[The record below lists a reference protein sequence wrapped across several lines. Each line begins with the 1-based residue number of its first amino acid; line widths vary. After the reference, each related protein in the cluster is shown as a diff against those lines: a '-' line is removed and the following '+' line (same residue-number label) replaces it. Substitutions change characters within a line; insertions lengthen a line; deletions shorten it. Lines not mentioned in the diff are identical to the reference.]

1 MHITSTVAAVIL
13 LSGAIHA
20 KNPRQA
26 RRFSGQSEDGPRPR
40 VGVKRGQTFR
50 IPADTDTSPSH
61 KHHDSLPSSPSSKTS
76 HSGSHQHKIPFVFD
90 ESVLSAADAESK
102 STRTSARP
110 ATSLDNPAYPDNPLC
125 PNGIRVRREFRDL
138 ADDEWDEYK
147 AALRKMYEP
156 DETGRSI
163 IDRFTKIH
171 LDNAS
176 VAHNTAHFLPWH
188 RWFTF
193 LFEEELRKINPKL
206 TVPFWVP
213 RSLLT
218 IFRTGR
224 LMRKRL

>member
-1 MHITSTVAAVIL
+1 MHFASAIAAAIL
-13 LSGAIHA
+13 FSGAIDA

-26 RRFSGQSEDGPRPR
+26 RRFSGQSEDSPRPR
-40 VGVKRGQTFR
+40 LGVKRGQTFR
-50 IPADTDTSPSH
+50 IPADTDTSPHH
-61 KHHDSLPSSPSSKTS
+61 KQHDSIPGSRSSASKTPRS
-76 HSGSHQHKIPFVFD
+76 ISQSGSHQHKIPFVFD

-102 STRTSARP
+102 TIRTSARP
-110 ATSLDNPAYPDNPLC
+110 ATSLENPAYPDNPLC

-138 ADDEWDEYK
+138 PDDEWDDYK

-156 DETGRSI
+156 DETGRSK

-176 VAHNTAHFLPWH
+176 NAHNTAHFLPWH

-206 TVPFWVP
+206 TVPYWVP
-213 RSLLT
+213 RE
-218 IFRTGR
+218 
-224 LMRKRL
+224 